1 MKVYKI
7 FRKVLAASAITGAMF
22 VMQACYGTPVQNHP
36 CDDEIVMDDSTAVDD
51 SAIVDG
57 AEVTENAPA
66 ETEIVAE

>member
-22 VMQACYGTPVQNHP
+22 VMQACYGTPVQNRP

-51 SAIVDG
+51 STLIDG

-66 ETEIVAE
+66 ETENVAE